1 MGIPESDFIDRHT
14 RLTSDRRGLALLDK
28 PNGECAFLD
37 GDLCAIQPVK
47 PQQCRDFPNLWT
59 YPGSEKSCRA
69 IPVRVG
75 EAEYRRL
82 VSQATG
88 RSLPDDFPIPSHAK
102 DQA

>member
-1 MGIPESDFIDRHT
+1 MAEPAFIDRFT
-14 RLTSDRRGLALLDK
+14 RLASDRWGLALLDK
-28 PNGECAFLD
+28 PNGGCASLD
-37 GDLCAIQPVK
+37 GQLCSLQPVK

-75 EAEYRRL
+75 EAQYRRR

-88 RSLPDDFPIPSHAK
+88 RSLPDDFPIPQHAH
-102 DQA
+102 DPS

>member
-1 MGIPESDFIDRHT
+1 MAKPAFFDRVT
-14 RLTSDRRGLALLDK
+14 RLASEGRGLALLNK

-37 GDLCAIQPVK
+37 GELCSLQPVK

-75 EAEYRRL
+75 ETEYRRL
-82 VSQATG
+82 VSVTTG
-88 RSLPDDFPIPSHAK
+88 RSLPDDFQIPQHAH
-102 DQA
+102 DPS